1 MDEAF
6 ARFWGQVLLHSLHS
20 IPYYQSF
27 CLSQASD
34 TWMMC
39 LPRSRHKSK
48 TDNKYPCVLK
58 HSFFGAERWGGKFS
72 SAARTHYRAGEKKEH
87 SFLCCFFS
95 PLYIRIPIRHGAAV
109 KYCVRTSVSG
119 LAPLPNRDKL
129 DSGGSPTHKEMKH
142 IIQYGQN

>member
-6 ARFWGQVLLHSLHS
+6 ARFWGQVLLHSVHS
-20 IPYYQSF
+20 IPYYQSL

-34 TWMMC
+34 TRRTC
-39 LPRSRHKSK
+39 LPRSHHKSK
-48 TDNKYPCVLK
+48 ADNKSPCVIK
-58 HSFFGAERWGGKFS
+58 QSFLGAERWGWKFS
-72 SAARTHYRAGEKKEH
+72 CAAQTHYRAGEKKEH
-87 SFLCCFFS
+87 VFVLLLF
-95 PLYIRIPIRHGAAV
+95 PLHIRIPICHGAAV